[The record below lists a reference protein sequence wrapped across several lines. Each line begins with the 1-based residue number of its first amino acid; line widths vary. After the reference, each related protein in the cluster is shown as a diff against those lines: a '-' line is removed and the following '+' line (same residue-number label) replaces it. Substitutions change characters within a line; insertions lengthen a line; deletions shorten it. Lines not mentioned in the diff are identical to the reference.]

1 MHKPIKKYTHRG
13 EIRDDSDFIR
23 LRGELEKLMI
33 QQMKDEGCLPV
44 QDLNSFWST
53 ERKDKSYLFILTMYG
68 AYAGKRKVKNYD
80 FWLNG
85 RLVKA
90 NG

>member
-33 QQMKDEGCLPV
+33 QQMKDDGYLPV
-44 QDLNSFWST
+44 QDLGSFWST
-53 ERKDKSYLFILTMYG
+53 ERKEKSYSFVLTMYA
-68 AYAGKRKVKNYD
+68 AYVGRRKVECFD

-90 NG
+90 